1 MNDILVLLGLFPHLS
16 KKEVETP
23 GTEAAGIFFLQWPEV
38 GCDGIWAG
46 QPEKTQDTA
55 VWQGLWDRK

>member
-1 MNDILVLLGLFPHLS
+1 MRISLGQTS
-16 KKEVETP
+16 P
-23 GTEAAGIFFLQWPEV
+23 GGPKPPKWPEV
-38 GCDGIWAG
+38 GCDGICAG